1 MQYIGKLNINLI
13 GKYKNEIKTN
23 EVVLTDER
31 LKEHIL
37 VYHKKDYEEFHL
49 FLKEIIENPDYII
62 EDNKHIDT
70 LIFLKELQKLEKK
83 CRIVVK
89 LALGKEE
96 GHPKNSIITMMK
108 QNNRTWEQTIRN
120 RGKILWQKL
129 DKKE

>member
-96 GHPKNSIITMMK
+96 EHPKNSIITMMK